1 MADYKIRLIV
11 EGVDRASGA
20 LGGALGSLQRIG
32 EFAAG
37 NLLARGI
44 ESAVRGA
51 AAVAGTLGGW
61 VVEAGNFDAQID
73 SIMSKLGGTAQDAGK
88 LRDLI
93 YELGIDPNLKVSTQ
107 EAADAVEMLVQNGL
121 SLDDVLGGAA
131 RSTVL
136 LANATGA
143 DFSRAAD
150 IATDAMAVFGLGAED
165 MQGAVDS
172 IAAVTV
178 NSKFD
183 INDYALA
190 LAQGGAAAQIA
201 GLSMEEFNTAV
212 VAMSS
217 FFNSG
222 SDAGTSFKTMMQRLV
237 PQTDEAADAMR
248 SLGLNFTN
256 ADGSMKSMAE
266 IAGELNRVFQ
276 GQVTFSSTVGG
287 RTAAQADELKRLQG
301 VYGRTQAAI
310 RDYETGV
317 KGATYSDEKR
327 QKKLDEL
334 RATLAATEQAMQP
347 LLEITG
353 QQVQTTRALTEEEK
367 IRYLTTIFGA
377 DAMRAAAAL
386 AGYSEEEFAALMETL
401 GESDA
406 ELAAAQRMDN
416 LAGDME
422 IFSGVVET
430 LRLQIGDKFQPA
442 ARSFVQAL
450 TGIAEAAGP
459 GLISAA
465 GAVADWIAP
474 YADAIGVWVE
484 DAIDKFSRMYEAM
497 EGGVPGA
504 MAGTAAITGGKVF
517 YDAEAKVTTV
527 DWGAFT
533 YSYDAEAGVTSV
545 DWTNFLGAAGGFK
558 YDAEAGIS
566 YVHWDDGT
574 FTYTY
579 DAEAGVRLVQF
590 GNFTWNYD
598 AVAKITYVN
607 FGSFTYEYDATAGVA
622 NVKWG
627 SFSTTYDA
635 EAGVTSVDWTNFL
648 GADVGFQYDAEAGI
662 RNVHW
667 DDGTLTYMY
676 DADAAIRM
684 VQFGNFT
691 YTYDANAGVK
701 SVAFGDWTYEYDASA
716 KIGDVIWG
724 AFTHVYQATA
734 NVTVNEFVNRYVTEH
749 GSGSSGGYGENSG
762 DSPPAG
768 GGGSS
773 GFGNGRAIGERNW
786 GGGLVKVHRD
796 EVLALPRGA
805 HIFTASEARAMAA
818 GGAGGPQITINANV
832 ANGLDINEMASRVAD
847 VLRLRGR

>member
-422 IFSGVVET
+422 IFRGWRRRCACRSGT
-430 LRLQIGDKFQPA
+430 
-442 ARSFVQAL
+442 S
-450 TGIAEAAGP
+450 
-459 GLISAA
+459 S
-465 GAVADWIAP
+465 
-474 YADAIGVWVE
+474 
-484 DAIDKFSRMYEAM
+484 SR
-497 EGGVPGA
+497 
-504 MAGTAAITGGKVF
+504 
-517 YDAEAKVTTV
+517 
-527 DWGAFT
+527 
-533 YSYDAEAGVTSV
+533 
-545 DWTNFLGAAGGFK
+545 
-558 YDAEAGIS
+558 
-566 YVHWDDGT
+566 
-574 FTYTY
+574 
-579 DAEAGVRLVQF
+579 R
-590 GNFTWNYD
+590 
-598 AVAKITYVN
+598 
-607 FGSFTYEYDATAGVA
+607 
-622 NVKWG
+622 
-627 SFSTTYDA
+627 
-635 EAGVTSVDWTNFL
+635 
-648 GADVGFQYDAEAGI
+648 
-662 RNVHW
+662 
-667 DDGTLTYMY
+667 
-676 DADAAIRM
+676 
-684 VQFGNFT
+684 
-691 YTYDANAGVK
+691 
-701 SVAFGDWTYEYDASA
+701 
-716 KIGDVIWG
+716 
-724 AFTHVYQATA
+724 
-734 NVTVNEFVNRYVTEH
+734 
-749 GSGSSGGYGENSG
+749 
-762 DSPPAG
+762 
-768 GGGSS
+768 
-773 GFGNGRAIGERNW
+773 
-786 GGGLVKVHRD
+786 
-796 EVLALPRGA
+796 
-805 HIFTASEARAMAA
+805 
-818 GGAGGPQITINANV
+818 
-832 ANGLDINEMASRVAD
+832 
-847 VLRLRGR
+847 RGRSCRR

>member
-93 YELGIDPNLKVSTQ
+93 YDLGIDPNLKVSTQ

-121 SLDDVLGGAA
+121 GLDDVLGGAA

-442 ARSFVQAL
+442 ARAFVQAL

-598 AVAKITYVN
+598 AVADIQYVN
-607 FGSFTYEYDATAGVA
+607 FRNFT
-622 NVKWG
+622 W
-627 SFSTTYDA
+627 TYDVS
-635 EAGVTSVDWTNFL
+635 AGVTKINWNPL
-648 GADVGFQYDAEAGI
+648 GAVASFEYDAEAGI
-662 RNVHW
+662 RKVHW
-667 DDGTLTYMY
+667 DDGTLTYIY
-676 DADAAIRM
+676 DAEANVSS
-684 VQFGNFT
+684 VQFGNYTTTYDSQSAITSVDWGNWAYEYNASAGVESVQWGKFS
-691 YTYDANAGVK
+691 YTYDSNAKVG
-701 SVAFGDWTYEYDASA
+701 SVSWGNWTHEY
-716 KIGDVIWG
+716 
-724 AFTHVYQATA
+724 TATA
-734 NVTVNEFVNRYVTEH
+734 RVNAVLGDGWDWITKYL
-749 GSGSSGGYGENSG
+749 GGRM
-762 DSPPAG
+762 
-768 GGGSS
+768 GGGSGAS
-773 GFGNGRAIGERNW
+773 EGGGDSGRAIGERNW

>member
-422 IFSGVVET
+422 IFSGVAET

-497 EGGVPGA
+497 DGGVPGA
-504 MAGTAAITGGKVF
+504 VAGAAAITGGKVF

-533 YSYDAEAGVTSV
+533 YAYDAEAGVTSV

-598 AVAKITYVN
+598 AVAKVTYVN

-622 NVKWG
+622 DVKWG

-667 DDGTLTYMY
+667 DDGTLTYIY
-676 DADAAIRM
+676 DAEAGVRS
-684 VQFGNFT
+684 VQFGTFT
-691 YTYDANAGVK
+691 YTYDTK
-701 SVAFGDWTYEYDASA
+701 SKVGSVDW
-716 KIGDVIWG
+716 GNW
-724 AFTHVYQATA
+724 THVYTATA
-734 NVTVNEFVNRYVTEH
+734 RVNAVLGDGWDWITKYL
-749 GSGSSGGYGENSG
+749 GGRM
-762 DSPPAG
+762 
-768 GGGSS
+768 GGGSGAS
-773 GFGNGRAIGERNW
+773 EGGGDSGRAIGERNW

-796 EVLALPRGA
+796 EVLALPRGS